1 MHLLDSLLP
10 IFLIIALGK
19 ILCRTQF
26 FSDSLAKSLNQLT
39 YWIALPALLIDK
51 VSNAVFKSGD
61 ITRMSLLL
69 VLATLGSVLV
79 GYIAAFSLRLNRR
92 STGAF
97 VQGSMRSN
105 NAFIGL
111 PVILYSMTGLSPDV
125 AALATVTLAP
135 SILFYNF
142 LSVLILLIHGD
153 RQKQSPGATILLFIK
168 QLLLNPLLIA
178 CAIGLF
184 LNRSEIAL
192 PVAVQRTVTALGDT
206 SLALALL
213 SIGAALSFKGLRTGL
228 ISSTIASSVKV
239 FIQPL
244 IGLGLAVLWNVPP
257 VERQILLIY
266 LACPTA
272 VASYVMADIFNSDRE
287 LAAHIIVVSTLLSGL
302 SLMAVLALGG

>member
-1 MHLLDSLLP
+1 MHLLNSLLP

-19 ILCRTQF
+19 ILCRTGF
-26 FSDSLAKSLNQLT
+26 FSDSLSKSLNRLT

-51 VSNAVFKSGD
+51 VSSATFNSGD
-61 ITRMSLLL
+61 VSRLSLLL
-69 VLATLGSVLV
+69 VLATVGSVLTA
-79 GYIAAFSLRLNRR
+79 YTATFILKLDRR

-111 PVILYSMTGLSPDV
+111 PVIIYSMSMLRPDI
-125 AALATVTLAP
+125 AALATVALAP

-142 LSVLILLIHGD
+142 LSVLILVIHGD
-153 RQKQSPGATILLFIK
+153 RQKMSPGATILLFMK

-178 CAIGLF
+178 CAMGLL
-184 LNRSEIAL
+184 LNGLKIAL
-192 PVAVQRTVTALGDT
+192 PSAIQSTLKALGDT

-213 SIGAALSFKGLRTGL
+213 SIGASLSFKGIRTGV
-228 ISSTIASSVKV
+228 TASVTASGIKV
-239 FIQPL
+239 FVQPL
-244 IGLGLAVLWNVPP
+244 IGLGLAVLWNIPP

-272 VASYVMADIFNSDRE
+272 VASYVMADIFNSDRD
-287 LAAHIIVVSTLLSGL
+287 LAAHIIVISTLLSII
-302 SLMAVLALGG
+302 SLAAVLALGG